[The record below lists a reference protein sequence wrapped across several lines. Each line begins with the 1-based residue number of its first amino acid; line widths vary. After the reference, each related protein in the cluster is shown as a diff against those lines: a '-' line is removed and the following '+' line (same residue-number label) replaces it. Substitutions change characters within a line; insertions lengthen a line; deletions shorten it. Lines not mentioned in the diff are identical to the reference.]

1 MSDQEALTP
10 RVFLMRHGETE
21 WAKLGR
27 YTGTTDI
34 ELTPVG
40 IQQVSSAAAKLVGVG
55 KLLDPSRIVHVFV
68 SPRKR
73 AIQTFELLQLPAVEG
88 EREVTEEIAEWD
100 YGDYEGLKTVEIR
113 QLRKQR
119 GLDQERGWDIWRDGC
134 EGGESAR
141 QVSERLDRLILQ
153 IREIQGPYM
162 NGEKPV
168 DVLLV
173 AHGHILRCFIKR
185 WLGFSLDFPF
195 QMVLAPGA
203 MAVLSYKNNN
213 VSEPALHVGI
223 ALPSADEDTPA
234 F

>member
-40 IQQVSSAAAKLVGVG
+40 IQQVTSAAAKLVGVG

-73 AIQTFELLQLPAVEG
+73 AMQTFELLQLPAVEG
-88 EREVTEEIAEWD
+88 EREATEDIAEWD

-141 QVSERLDRLILQ
+141 QVSERLDRLISQ
-153 IREIQGPYM
+153 IREIQGPCM

-168 DVLLV
+168 DVLL
-173 AHGHILRCFIKR
+173 R
-185 WLGFSLDFPF
+185 WLGFSLDFPL

-203 MAVLSYKNNN
+203 MTVLSYKNNN
-213 VSEPALHVGI
+213 VSEPAIHVGI
-223 ALPSADEDTPA
+223 ALPSADEDIPA
-234 F
+234 S